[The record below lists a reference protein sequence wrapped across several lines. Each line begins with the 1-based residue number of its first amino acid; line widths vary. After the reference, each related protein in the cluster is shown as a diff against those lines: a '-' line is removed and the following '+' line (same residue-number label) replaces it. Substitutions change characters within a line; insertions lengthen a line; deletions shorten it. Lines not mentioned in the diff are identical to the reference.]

1 MSGVTSLPGIAVTA
15 TGLCLFAATVALARR
30 GRSAEEGA
38 TRDGA
43 SLLGIGIQGVGFV
56 IVATGPIRVAL
67 DPLGASALGMA
78 ILSAVCIGA
87 ALTLFLWA
95 RRTMG
100 RNWSI
105 VARTRV
111 DHALV
116 TAGPFAHVRHPI
128 YTAIGLLLV
137 GVALGLGHEPRLVAA
152 LPVYA
157 FGTWLRVRIEER
169 LLRLRFGGKYDA
181 YAARVKRFVPLAF

>member
-1 MSGVTSLPGIAVTA
+1 MSGVTGLPGLAVTA
-15 TGLCLFAATVALARR
+15 TGLCLFAAAVALARR
-30 GRSAEEGA
+30 GRTPEEGA
-38 TRDGA
+38 RRDSA
-43 SLLGIGIQGVGFV
+43 SLLGIGIQGLGFG

-67 DPLGASALGMA
+67 DPLAASAIGKA
-78 ILSAVCIGA
+78 ILTAVCIGV

-95 RRTMG
+95 RQTMG

-105 VARTRV
+105 VARTRM

-137 GVALGLGHEPRLVAA
+137 GVALGLGHEPRLIAA

-157 FGTWLRVRIEER
+157 LGTWLRVRIEER
-169 LLRLRFGGKYDA
+169 LLRMQFGGTYDA
-181 YAARVKRFVPLAF
+181 YAARVKRFVPLVF

>member
-1 MSGVTSLPGIAVTA
+1 MSGVTGLPGLAVTA
-15 TGLCLFAATVALARR
+15 TGLCLFAAAVALARR
-30 GRSAEEGA
+30 GRTPEEGA
-38 TRDGA
+38 RRDRA
-43 SLLGIGIQGVGFV
+43 SLLGIGIQGLGFV

-67 DPLGASALGMA
+67 DPLAASAIGKA
-78 ILSAVCIGA
+78 ILTAVCLGA
-87 ALTLFLWA
+87 ALALFLWA
-95 RRTMG
+95 RQTMG

-105 VARTRV
+105 VARTRM

-157 FGTWLRVRIEER
+157 LGTWLRVRIEER
-169 LLRLRFGGKYDA
+169 LLRMQFGRTYDA
-181 YAARVKRFVPLAF
+181 YAARVNRFVPLVF